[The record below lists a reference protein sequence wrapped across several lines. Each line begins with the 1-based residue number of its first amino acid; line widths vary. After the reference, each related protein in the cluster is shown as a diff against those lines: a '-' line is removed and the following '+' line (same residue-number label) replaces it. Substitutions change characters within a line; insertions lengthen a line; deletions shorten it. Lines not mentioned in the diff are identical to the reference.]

1 MDYSALLSKLIR
13 FSIGLTLV
21 VIVLGAY
28 TRISDAG
35 LGCPDWPGCYGQ
47 LNVPMKNDE
56 IMRASALFPGHTIEP
71 YKAWL
76 EMIHRYVAGTLGLLI
91 ASILVV
97 SFKVPNIPK
106 VWPSALALLVVF
118 QAALGMWTVTLK
130 LMPIIVVLHLFG
142 GFALLSLLLVFYL
155 VSRPYCQ
162 SQDTEA
168 THDEFQPQEN
178 LSYQGLHSAYSFR
191 KPSLP
196 KSSLR
201 TLSLQTLLLQRMG
214 WLSLSVLIVQI
225 FLGGWTSSNYA
236 ALVCTSL
243 PLCEGD
249 WLQAFNLSGA
259 FTIFQHPLLMSGDS
273 YEFGVLDYG
282 SRMTIHLVHRFGAI
296 ITAVTLL
303 FFAWRLVRFSSS
315 RALSRAAWSLVG
327 LVVLQ
332 ISLGI
337 ANVVMHLPVIL
348 AVGHNLVAALLL
360 LNIVFIC
367 TQLRLSYQPKNYQ
380 SKIIGQAAN
389 HIQMRMIT
397 KPSHITEQSKL
408 SK

>member
-13 FSIGLTLV
+13 LSIGLTLV

-47 LNVPMKNDE
+47 MSVPMKNDE
-56 IMRASALFPGHTIEP
+56 IMRASALFPEHTIEP

-76 EMIHRYVAGTLGLLI
+76 EMIHRYVAGGLGLLI
-91 ASILVV
+91 AAILAV
-97 SFKVPNIPK
+97 SFKVPNLPK
-106 VWPSALALLVVF
+106 ICPSILAFLVVF

-162 SQDTEA
+162 RQHNEPPRG
-168 THDEFQPQEN
+168 EFPQQAHIN
-178 LSYQGLHSAYSFR
+178 RQYLR
-191 KPSLP
+191 KI
-196 KSSLR
+196 SSL
-201 TLSLQTLLLQRMG
+201 QKIG
-214 WLSLSVLIVQI
+214 WLALGVLIVQI

-243 PLCEGD
+243 PLCDGD
-249 WLQAFNLSGA
+249 WWKAFNLSGA
-259 FTIFQHPLLMSGDS
+259 LTFFQHPLLMNGDS

-282 SRMTIHLVHRFGAI
+282 SRMTIHLLHRFGAVL
-296 ITAVTLL
+296 TAITLL
-303 FFAWRLVRFSSS
+303 IFAWRLIHVSFVYT
-315 RALSRAAWSLVG
+315 LHRAAVVLIG

-332 ISLGI
+332 LGLGM

-367 TQLRLSYQPKNYQ
+367 THLRLSYRVKSNKASRTQK
-380 SKIIGQAAN
+380 
-389 HIQMRMIT
+389 RMFI
-397 KPSHITEQSKL
+397 KPSHFVEKSK
-408 SK
+408 

>member
-1 MDYSALLSKLIR
+1 MDYSAVLSKLIR
-13 FSIGLTLV
+13 LSIGLTLV

-76 EMIHRYVAGTLGLLI
+76 EMIHRYVAGFLGLLI
-91 ASILVV
+91 AAILVV
-97 SFKVPNIPK
+97 SFKVPSIPK

-162 SQDTEA
+162 RQDTEA
-168 THDEFQPQEN
+168 THDGAQPQEK
-178 LSYQGLHSAYSFR
+178 LSYQGLHSASLFR
-191 KPSLP
+191 KASLSKP
-196 KSSLR
+196 
-201 TLSLQTLLLQRMG
+201 SLQTLLLQRMG

-249 WLQAFNLSGA
+249 WWQAFNLSGA
-259 FTIFQHPLLMSGDS
+259 FTIFQHPLLMNGDS

-303 FFAWRLVRFSSS
+303 FFAWRVVRFSFS
-315 RALSRAAWSLVG
+315 RALNRAAWSLVG

-367 TQLRLSYQPKNYQ
+367 THLRLSYRVKSNRADRLNTQITMHTK
-380 SKIIGQAAN
+380 SS
-389 HIQMRMIT
+389 QMV
-397 KPSHITEQSKL
+397 EQSKL

>member
-1 MDYSALLSKLIR
+1 MDYPALLSKLIR
-13 FSIGLTLV
+13 LSIGLTLV

-76 EMIHRYVAGTLGLLI
+76 EMIHRYVAGSLGLLI
-91 ASILVV
+91 AAILVV

-106 VWPSALALLVVF
+106 AWPSALSLLVVF

-155 VSRPYCQ
+155 VSRAYCQ
-162 SQDTEA
+162 RQNNKVIKDGCQS
-168 THDEFQPQEN
+168 QEN
-178 LSYQGLHSAYSFR
+178 LSYQGLHSA
-191 KPSLP
+191 
-196 KSSLR
+196 SSL
-201 TLSLQTLLLQRMG
+201 QKMG

-249 WLQAFNLSGA
+249 WWQAFNLSGA
-259 FTIFQHPLLMSGDS
+259 FTIFQHPLLMNGNS

-296 ITAVTLL
+296 ISAITLL
-303 FFAWRLVRFSSS
+303 FFSWQLVRFSSS
-315 RALSRAAWSLVG
+315 RTLNRAAWSLVG

-367 TQLRLSYQPKNYQ
+367 TQLRLSYRPKV
-380 SKIIGQAAN
+380 IGQATN

-397 KPSHITEQSKL
+397 KPSHNTEQSKL